1 MLDRNI
7 VARYGSDLERSKRW
21 GRNGSAGFL
30 YFKYRFASFAGDYLK
45 NKELAIM
52 TTRHDDEA
60 TRRQVLRA
68 GLAAVGGVV
77 AASAAAQAQEKI
89 SQAQVQYQQSPN
101 NGQHCSICVNFQPP
115 ASCAIVAGK
124 INPDGWCIA
133 FAPKA

>member
-1 MLDRNI
+1 M
-7 VARYGSDLERSKRW
+7 
-21 GRNGSAGFL
+21 
-30 YFKYRFASFAGDYLK
+30 YFKYRFAIVANDYLK

-52 TTRHDDEA
+52 TTRHEDEA

-77 AASAAAQAQEKI
+77 AVGATARAQEKI
-89 SQAQVQYQQSPN
+89 SQAQVQYQQSPKD
-101 NGQHCSICVNFQPP
+101 GQHCSICVNFQAP

>member
-1 MLDRNI
+1 M
-7 VARYGSDLERSKRW
+7 YS
-21 GRNGSAGFL
+21 
-30 YFKYRFASFAGDYLK
+30 KYRFASFPGDYLK

-52 TTRHDDEA
+52 TTRHDDA
-60 TRRQVLRA
+60 STRRQVLRA

-77 AASAAAQAQEKI
+77 AVSATARAQEKI

-101 NGQHCSICVNFQPP
+101 NGQHCSICVNFQAP

>member
-1 MLDRNI
+1 
-7 VARYGSDLERSKRW
+7 
-21 GRNGSAGFL
+21 
-30 YFKYRFASFAGDYLK
+30 
-45 NKELAIM
+45 M
-52 TTRHDDEA
+52 TTRHEDEA

-77 AASAAAQAQEKI
+77 AVGATARAQEKI
-89 SQAQVQYQQSPN
+89 SQAQVQYQQSPKD
-101 NGQHCSICVNFQPP
+101 GQHCSICVNFQAP

>member
-1 MLDRNI
+1 VLDRII
-7 VARYGSDLERSKRW
+7 VARYASGLERSKRW
-21 GRNGSAGFL
+21 GRNGDSGFL
-30 YFKYRFASFAGDYLK
+30 YIKYRFAIDSGDYLK

-52 TTRHDDEA
+52 TTRHDDDA

-77 AASAAAQAQEKI
+77 AVSAGARAQEKI

-101 NGQHCSICVNFQPP
+101 NGQHCSICVNFQAP

>member
-7 VARYGSDLERSKRW
+7 VARYGSGLERSKRW
-21 GRNGSAGFL
+21 GRNGSAAFL
-30 YFKYRFASFAGDYLK
+30 YIKYRFANFAGDYLK

-52 TTRHDDEA
+52 TTRHDDA

-77 AASAAAQAQEKI
+77 AVSAAAQAQEKI

-101 NGQHCSICVNFQPP
+101 NGQHCSICVNFQAP